1 MRIPGLARLTHLARL
16 PRPLVAIAL
25 AGGLTATACS
35 SDDSAKNADGSGTGV
50 EQALASV
57 PVSADMGAIDY
68 VDSARVRPLAA
79 KDRDLYVNLAH
90 LGVPEAIE
98 SPYAGTSVRARWGF
112 SEKDVTSSVS
122 VTAEGST
129 SVRLTG
135 SFDDDAMARKLRKQ
149 GYRTDSRDGVIRV
162 RGKGDDKSETY
173 ELSSSVRVHNPDT
186 RPRLSATAPKK
197 SAADDPAYAKA
208 ADCLGD
214 VYEATFYSARR
225 SQDVRLMAI
234 GGRIAAGGGSSE
246 TLCVVTPSKEAA
258 RTVAQKL
265 REKTRPGARYAGS
278 KVTVGEGAAPLVS
291 MTWKNDVASGRRPA
305 ENNRSG
311 ELPMLLA
318 PPG

>member
-1 MRIPGLARLTHLARL
+1 MRIPGLARLARLVRL
-16 PRPLVAIAL
+16 PRPLVAVAL

-35 SDDSAKNADGSGTGV
+35 SDDSAKSAEGTGTGV
-50 EQALASV
+50 ERALASV
-57 PVSADMGAIDY
+57 PASADMGAIDY

-90 LGVPEAIE
+90 LGIPEAVE

-112 SEKDVTSSVS
+112 TEKDVTSSVS

-135 SFDDDAMARKLRKQ
+135 TFDADAMARKLKKQ
-149 GYRTDSRDGVIRV
+149 GYRADSGDEVIRV
-162 RGKGDDKSETY
+162 RGTGDDKSETY

-186 RPRLSATAPKK
+186 RPRLSTTAPKK

-234 GGRIAAGGGSSE
+234 GGRIAASGRSSE
-246 TLCVVTPSKEAA
+246 TLCAVTSSKRAA
-258 RTVAQKL
+258 RAVAKKL

-278 KVTVGEGAAPLVS
+278 KVTIGEGATPLVF
-291 MTWKNDVASGRRPA
+291 MTWKNDLASGRRPA
-305 ENNRSG
+305 ENNRTG

-318 PPG
+318 PPS